1 MPRPPVVDK
10 AGQLISW
17 FRGVLVGGNQA
28 RKVLMVL
35 SVLLRELARVQKSL
49 EEEWI
54 RQFPE
59 DGGGSATTS
68 DTVEPQSVPKE

>member
-35 SVLLRELARVQKSL
+35 SVLLRELARVQQSL